1 MKTTIKKVI
10 KEDCDKKGLQVLLS
24 VNKENDIT
32 LAIAQNSDPTI
43 LNMSYNQ
50 LCSLS
55 KMIHNAINDHYQ
67 EYSNTMEKEKTQ
79 AIYIDD
85 PIDW

>member
-1 MKTTIKKVI
+1 MKTVIKKVI
-10 KEDCDKKGLQVLLS
+10 KEDCEKQGIQVFLS
-24 VNKENDIT
+24 VNKENSIS
-32 LAIAQNSDPTI
+32 LAIAQNSDPII
-43 LNMSYNQ
+43 LDISYNQ

-55 KMIHNAINDHYQ
+55 KMIHNAIDEHYQ
-67 EYSNTMEKEKTQ
+67 AYSNSMEKEKTQ

>member
-1 MKTTIKKVI
+1 MKTVIKKVI
-10 KEDCDKKGLQVLLS
+10 KEDCEKQGIQVLLS
-24 VNKENDIT
+24 VNKENSIS
-32 LAIAQNSDPTI
+32 LAIAQNSDPVI
-43 LNMSYNQ
+43 LDISYNQ

-55 KMIHNAINDHYQ
+55 KMIHNAIDEHYQ
-67 EYSNTMEKEKTQ
+67 AYSNSMEKEKTQ